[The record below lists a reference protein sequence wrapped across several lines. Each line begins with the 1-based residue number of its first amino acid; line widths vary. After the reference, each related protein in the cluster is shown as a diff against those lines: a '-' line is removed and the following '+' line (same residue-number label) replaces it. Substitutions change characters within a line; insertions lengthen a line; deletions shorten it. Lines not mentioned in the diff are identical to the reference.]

1 MKTYENYFEK
11 KGEGSTKQKELRPI
25 TIQDTFIPLPPL
37 MEQKRIVERLDDL
50 LKNIDM
56 VEKLITSE

>member
-1 MKTYENYFEK
+1 
-11 KGEGSTKQKELRPI
+11 
-25 TIQDTFIPLPPL
+25 

-56 VEKLITSE
+56 VEKLITSEWFLKNA